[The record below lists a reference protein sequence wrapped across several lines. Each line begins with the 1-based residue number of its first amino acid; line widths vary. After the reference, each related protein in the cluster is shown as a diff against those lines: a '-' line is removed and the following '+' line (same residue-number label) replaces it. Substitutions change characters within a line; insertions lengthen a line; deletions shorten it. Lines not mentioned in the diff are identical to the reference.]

1 MIDKQTTPSWF
12 AFTLA
17 PVSKRPTRLLAV
29 ALFAAGLLIA
39 GLLAGC
45 APGAGSVDP
54 PTPTPLPTAIVP
66 EKPTY
71 TVEQGTVVDSLK
83 FTGRV
88 SPVEEAELY
97 FRTNGRVLKV
107 HVDRGDVVLAGDLLA
122 ELDVE
127 ALYRQV
133 AQAELGLETAKID
146 LTSAE
151 AELAHNLN
159 RAQLNLELERV
170 ALDKLK
176 NYDINADLAVVEADL
191 EKAILELQAAQG
203 QYDAVSHATNI
214 AMRPEAEALRQATLT
229 HARAQAAYDQSVRQA
244 AQRTYDIQSQR
255 TRMDLSQLEVQH
267 LEAGVDPRLAQ
278 AVAQA
283 ELELA
288 DLQAQI
294 TDTLIVA
301 PFGGEVTAVSTAA
314 GKAVEGFKPVLVL
327 ADPTELEVTA
337 DLSDDEMRKLGEGQ
351 EAIVVSSQYPG
362 QELPAA
368 IRSLPY
374 PYGSGGSAG
383 GLEEE
388 DRTTHLDVDLDGV
401 SLEPG
406 DLVRVTVVLERKD
419 DVLWLPPAAIRTF
432 EGRKFVVVQ
441 EGAGQRRADVTLGI
455 ESEDRIEIV
464 DGLEEGQVVVGP

>member
-1 MIDKQTTPSWF
+1 VPRKQTAPSWF
-12 AFTLA
+12 ANA
-17 PVSKRPTRLLAV
+17 PVLASRHPPCLLVTGVLAVMLLAT
-29 ALFAAGLLIA
+29 

-45 APGAGSVDP
+45 APGAGSADL
-54 PTPTPLPTAIVP
+54 PTPTPLPTAVIP

-71 TVEQGTVVDSLK
+71 TVQQGTVVDSLK

-88 SPVEEAELY
+88 SPEEEAELY
-97 FRTNGRVLKV
+97 FRTDGRVLKV
-107 HVDRGDVVLAGDLLA
+107 HVDRGDMVQAGDLLA

-133 AQAELGLETAKID
+133 TRAELSLETAKID
-146 LTSAE
+146 LTSADVE
-151 AELAHNLN
+151 GAYNLA

-176 NYDINADLAVVEADL
+176 NYPSGADLAVVEAEL
-191 EKAILELQAAQG
+191 EQAVLALQKAQER
-203 QYDAVSHATNI
+203 YDAVAHVPDIT
-214 AMRPEAEALRQATLT
+214 MRPEAEALQQATLA
-229 HARAQAAYDQSVRQA
+229 HARAEAAYDQAVRQA
-244 AQRTYDIQSQR
+244 TQRAYDIQSQQ
-255 TRMDLSQLEVQH
+255 TRVDLAQLEVKR
-267 LEAGVDPRLAQ
+267 LEAGVDPRLEQ
-278 AVAQA
+278 TVAKA

-301 PFGGEVTAVSTAA
+301 PFDGEVTAVSTSA
-314 GKAVEGFKPVLVL
+314 GKAVEGFKPVLVV
-327 ADPTELEVTA
+327 ADPAELEVTA
-337 DLSDDEMRKLGEGQ
+337 ELSDDEMRKLGEGQ
-351 EAIVVSSQYPG
+351 EATVVSSQVPG
-362 QELPAA
+362 QDLPATV
-368 IRSLPY
+368 RSLPY

-388 DRTTHLDVDLDGV
+388 DRTTHLEVDLRGV
-401 SLEPG
+401 ILEPG

-441 EGAGQRRADVTLGI
+441 EGAGQRRVDVTLGV

-464 DGLEEGQVVVGP
+464 DGLEEGQVVIGP